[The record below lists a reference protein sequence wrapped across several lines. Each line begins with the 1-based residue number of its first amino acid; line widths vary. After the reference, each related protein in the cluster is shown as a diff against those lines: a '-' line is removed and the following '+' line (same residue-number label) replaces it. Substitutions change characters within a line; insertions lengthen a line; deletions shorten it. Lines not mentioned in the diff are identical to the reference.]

1 MIIEKESKSGKYR
14 SRFTRLSYE
23 GENSTPYLE
32 ARGYLFPLALPHHG
46 VMRCQVVNFGSASA
60 KINSKFLID
69 S

>member
-46 VMRCQVVNFGSASA
+46 VVSV
-60 KINSKFLID
+60 NSKQ
-69 S
+69 

>member
-46 VMRCQVVNFGSASA
+46 V
-60 KINSKFLID
+60 KISIAYLKFKANIA
-69 S
+69 